1 MGTVSEIVESVY
13 AVHHAEF
20 RSSHTGQDDLRKI
33 RIRHNGR
40 IITAIVTTTPLFM
53 RLGAAVLFKQ
63 DDSGK
68 RANSRSVVGNCDK
81 TILGPLSDREIGRYR
96 P

>member
-20 RSSHTGQDDLRKI
+20 RSSHTGQDDLRI

-53 RLGAAVLFKQ
+53 RLGAAVLFNRTTL
-63 DDSGK
+63 GK
-68 RANSRSVVGNCDK
+68 ELIRGA
-81 TILGPLSDREIGRYR
+81 LSETVTRRFSDH
-96 P
+96 

>member
-20 RSSHTGQDDLRKI
+20 RSSHTGQGDLRKI

-53 RLGAAVLFKQ
+53 RLGAAVLFNRTTL
-63 DDSGK
+63 GK
-68 RANSRSVVGNCDK
+68 ELIRGA
-81 TILGPLSDREIGRYR
+81 LSETVTRRFSDH
-96 P
+96 